1 MTITQFETRWTQDY
15 AIGQE
20 ELRRREY
27 EALRNVAGDVYKRLA
42 HLDPGLAYGLPR
54 RERRPADDYKRKGG

>member
-27 EALRNVAGDVYKRLA
+27 EAMRWLGIDRSVRGLRPGRGRMPGRSRGMGAGQARQ
-42 HLDPGLAYGLPR
+42 
-54 RERRPADDYKRKGG
+54 

>member
-1 MTITQFETRWTQDY
+1 MTVTQFETRWTQDY

-27 EALRNVAGDVYKRLA
+27 EAMRNVAGDVYKRLA
-42 HLDPGLAYGLPR
+42 HLDPGLAYGPGYP
-54 RERRPADDYKRKGG
+54 ERLADEYKRKGG